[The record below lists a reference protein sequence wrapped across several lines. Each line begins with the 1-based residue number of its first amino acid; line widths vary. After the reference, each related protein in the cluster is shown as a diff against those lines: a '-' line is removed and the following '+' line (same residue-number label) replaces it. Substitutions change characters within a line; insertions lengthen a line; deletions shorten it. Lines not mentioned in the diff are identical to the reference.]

1 MHAYKLYKALGDG
14 AVDSTDRYIF
24 KPRKFRKCSPKNNI
38 YIPVNNKC
46 DFFTA
51 PPSQNYLSQTGYSIW
66 ISARMK
72 LQKTINRSQ
81 N

>member
-24 KPRKFRKCSPKNNI
+24 KPRKFKKCSPKNNI

-51 PPSQNYLSQTGYSIW
+51 PPPHPRT
-66 ISARMK
+66 ISPK
-72 LQKTINRSQ
+72 PDIPFGFQPG
-81 N
+81 

>member
-24 KPRKFRKCSPKNNI
+24 KPRKFKKCSPKNNI

-46 DFFTA
+46 DFFLQPLHPRT
-51 PPSQNYLSQTGYSIW
+51 
-66 ISARMK
+66 ISPK
-72 LQKTINRSQ
+72 PDIPFGFQPG
-81 N
+81 

>member
-24 KPRKFRKCSPKNNI
+24 KPRKFRKCSLKYSI

-46 DFFTA
+46 DFLH
-51 PPSQNYLSQTGYSIW
+51 PPIPELSLPNRIFHLDFSQDETTENN
-66 ISARMK
+66 K
-72 LQKTINRSQ
+72 
-81 N
+81 

>member
-46 DFFTA
+46 DFFFYS
-51 PPSQNYLSQTGYSIW
+51 PSIPELS
-66 ISARMK
+66 
-72 LQKTINRSQ
+72 LPNRIFHLDFSQ
-81 N
+81 DETTKNNK